1 MKLFLKLK
9 RLKRSLKA
17 LNSEAFGDISDRVR
31 KKRAELE
38 ELQIASLRCD
48 YNLDCQRQIERV
60 QAEVKG
66 LQDAKERFYRQK
78 ARVQW
83 LQEGD
88 HSTKFFHNAVA
99 VKKNKHTI
107 RALVDDK
114 GTKLD
119 TPEQIEVEIIQF
131 YQNLLGCADAKRK
144 HEMIWFGLLRGM
156 KLNKQ
161 SLIKVMTGPD
171 GYTAFFFKAAWNIVA
186 DDFVDAVK
194 FFFISSKLLGA
205 FNATTGTVDSV
216 IGIWCILQEFYYFSS
231 LQLNVSKTEIFVA
244 GMAKDDL
251 VTVQRVTGFKWEG
264 CL

>member
-1 MKLFLKLK
+1 MSIVAESWHDEVDGHPMMKLFLKLK

-48 YNLDCQRQIERV
+48 YNLDCERQIERV

-66 LQDAKERFYRQK
+66 LQDAKERFHRQK

-99 VKKNKHTI
+99 VTKNKHTI
-107 RALVDDK
+107 RAMVDDK
-114 GTKLD
+114 GAKLD

-131 YQNLLGCADAKRK
+131 YQNLLGCDDAKVL
-144 HEMIWFGLLRGM
+144 GCTDLL
-156 KLNKQ
+156 L
-161 SLIKVMTGPD
+161 SDL
-171 GYTAFFFKAAWNIVA
+171 
-186 DDFVDAVK
+186 
-194 FFFISSKLLGA
+194 FIGSTK
-205 FNATTGTVDSV
+205 
-216 IGIWCILQEFYYFSS
+216 
-231 LQLNVSKTEIFVA
+231 
-244 GMAKDDL
+244 
-251 VTVQRVTGFKWEG
+251 
-264 CL
+264 